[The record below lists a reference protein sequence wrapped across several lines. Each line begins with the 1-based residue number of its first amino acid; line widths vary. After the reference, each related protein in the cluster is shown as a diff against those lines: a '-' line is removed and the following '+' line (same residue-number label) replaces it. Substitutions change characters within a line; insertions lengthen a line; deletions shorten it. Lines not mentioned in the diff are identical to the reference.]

1 MRRLSTTGIALR
13 AVLAVL
19 RQNRWR
25 SILTLALC
33 GLGTA
38 GVIVAGV
45 FARVNLAEIEARMRS
60 LGGGLLVISPNS
72 VPPYPGRVRQLE
84 HFISLSPEDAATLA
98 SEVPEATAAVPL
110 VARNTTIR
118 LGRSASRV
126 RLIGTDPQY
135 VEVRAFDLAAGRFL
149 APSDDRQRVIVLGH
163 AVSRELSPQGV
174 RPGETVF
181 LGGQPY
187 TVLGVLRPQGV
198 NFAGED
204 EDHQVFI
211 PLETY
216 RTRIGNRPWLTCIYL
231 QLAPDADSASVVQR
245 VQQLLR
251 GRHGRFRS
259 QVEDVVVRDLAD
271 MAAQQSG
278 LRTTATWAVSI
289 TSVLLLVLG
298 AIGIAT
304 LMLLVVR
311 QRRGEIGLRRALGAT
326 PLDIAVQFLLEG
338 AVLAALGAAA
348 GLALGLSAQAVVA
361 RWLAFPVETDAT
373 LPAIAALVS
382 LGVSVAACLV
392 PAVLA
397 ARLEPAVALRP

>member
-1 MRRLSTTGIALR
+1 MRAVSATGIALR
-13 AVLAVL
+13 AVWAVL
-19 RQNRWR
+19 RQNRVR

-38 GVIVAGV
+38 GVILAGV
-45 FARVNLAEIEARMRS
+45 LARINLAEIEARMRS
-60 LGGGLLVISPNS
+60 LGGGLLVISPNKL
-72 VPPYPGRVRQLE
+72 PPYPGRARQLE
-84 HFISLSPEDAATLA
+84 HFISLSPEDGAALA
-98 SEVPEATAAVPL
+98 AELPEARAVVPL
-110 VARNTTIR
+110 VARDTTVR
-118 LGRSASRV
+118 LGRPATRV
-126 RLIGTDPQY
+126 RLVGTEPQFA
-135 VEVRAFDLAAGRFL
+135 EVRSLDLARGHFFT
-149 APSDDRQRVIVLGH
+149 PSESQERVIVLGH
-163 AVSRELSPQGV
+163 AVSRELAPQGV
-174 RPGETVF
+174 RPGETV
-181 LGGQPY
+181 LLAGQPY
-187 TVLGVLRPQGV
+187 TVSGVIGPQGI

-204 EDHQVFI
+204 EDRQVFI

-216 RTRIGNRPWLTCIYL
+216 RKRIANRPWLTHLYL
-231 QLAPDADSASVVQR
+231 QLAPEADSARVVER

-251 GRHGRFRS
+251 ARHGRLVG
-259 QVEDVVVRDLAD
+259 QVEDALVRDLAD

-278 LRTTATWAVSI
+278 LRTTAAWAVSI
-289 TSVLLLVLG
+289 TSGLLLVLG
-298 AIGIAT
+298 AVGIGT

-338 AVLAALGAAA
+338 MTLATLGVLAG
-348 GLALGLSAQAVVA
+348 LGLGLLAQAVA
-361 RWLAFPVETDAT
+361 SRWSSVPLGFDAA